1 MNKEIKEKLIIFL
14 FILMIV
20 LGLGMILFPLISNQ
34 VNKIQYQKVI
44 GTYDDK
50 IVQNSETE
58 NNQMLTEAR
67 EYNYSISTTDI
78 IDVFQNP
85 VQTNSTEYLSI
96 LNVDDNGMMG
106 YISIPKIDVRIP
118 IYHGTSSDILQKG
131 VGHLEGSSFPV
142 GGESTHTILSAHR
155 GLPSS
160 RLFTDLDQLEEG
172 DIFYIYVLNEV
183 LAYQVDQILV
193 TEPSETEALKI
204 VDGKDYVTLV
214 TCTPYAI
221 NTHRLLVRGERI
233 EYNKQVEEQTVEDR
247 SLSTAD
253 IILYIS
259 LIIAILLIII
269 AVIVSVRHKKN
280 KNRYTQIN
288 DNPTNV
294 SIMPLESEV
303 VETKVEALSNYQE
316 QPNNVST
323 MPPKSEVA
331 GTEVEVLSDYQDQPN
346 NVSTI
351 PLENEVAETKVEALS
366 NYQEQPNNVSTM
378 PPKSEVTG
386 TEVEVL
392 SDYQDQPNTVS
403 TIPPKSE
410 AAETE
415 VELLF
420 DNQDETDEDEII

>member
-142 GGESTHTILSAHR
+142 GGESTHAILSAHR

>member
-67 EYNYSISTTDI
+67 EYNSSISTTDI

-142 GGESTHTILSAHR
+142 GGESTHAILSAHR

-288 DNPTNV
+288 DNSTNV
-294 SIMPLESEV
+294 SIMPLE
-303 VETKVEALSNYQE
+303 
-316 QPNNVST
+316 
-323 MPPKSEVA
+323 
-331 GTEVEVLSDYQDQPN
+331 G
-346 NVSTI
+346 
-351 PLENEVAETKVEALS
+351 EVAETKVEALS
-366 NYQEQPNNVSTM
+366 NYQEQPNTVSTM
-378 PPKSEVTG
+378 PPKSEVAG
-386 TEVEVL
+386 TEVEAL
-392 SDYQDQPNTVS
+392 SNYQNQPNNVSTIPPKSEVAETKVEALSNYQNQPNTVS
-403 TIPPKSE
+403 TMPPKSE